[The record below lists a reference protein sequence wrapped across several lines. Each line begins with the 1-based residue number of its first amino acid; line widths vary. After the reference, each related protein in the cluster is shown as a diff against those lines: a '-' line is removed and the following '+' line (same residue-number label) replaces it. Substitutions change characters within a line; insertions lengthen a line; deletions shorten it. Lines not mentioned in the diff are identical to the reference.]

1 MKHISTRKTGT
12 DVDLS
17 YTNDIFVSVGFT
29 RFSKTRP
36 IVGKL
41 PADNSFS
48 ARTTFPRAIKEYLEI
63 HRKIKIRTEEAFDQQ
78 DNIILGCFVF
88 PAGTNESIYRILEDV

>member
-1 MKHISTRKTGT
+1 MKHISTIKAGI
-12 DVDLS
+12 DIDLS

-29 RFSKTRP
+29 RFSRTRP

-48 ARTTFPRAIKEYLEI
+48 ARTTFPRAIKEYLGTY
-63 HRKIKIRTEEAFDQQ
+63 RKIKILTEEAFDQQ
-78 DNIILGCFVF
+78 DNIIL
-88 PAGTNESIYRILEDV
+88 